1 MYSSKKPICCGC
13 VSCRYHIGRRNI
25 FARSLACTA
34 GAMFMNNLNYKHLRY
49 YWMVAKTGSV
59 ARAAEQLHLTAHAI
73 SGQLKEFE
81 ETLGVALFRRAG
93 RVLELTEAGQQIL
106 RHADDIFMLGDQ
118 LLDVLHNQSALQ
130 ARRFR
135 IGIADAVSK
144 SLAYQLLAPAMTLP
158 QPLRLICREGRLSL
172 LLSEL
177 AVHKLDMIIADQAMP
192 SHLNVRAYSHLLG
205 ECGLTVFATEKLA
218 QSLPG
223 NFPALLHHAPMLL
236 PGEDVALQPKLLKW
250 LAAHNLHP
258 KIVGEFDD
266 SALMKAFGQAGVGV
280 FVAPSV
286 TRAKIC
292 AQFNVVAIGEIAD
305 ITEQIWAITTE
316 LRMTDPAIMAISQSA
331 RHDVFG
337 DGET

>member
-1 MYSSKKPICCGC
+1 
-13 VSCRYHIGRRNI
+13 
-25 FARSLACTA
+25 
-34 GAMFMNNLNYKHLRY
+34 MNNLNYKHLRY
-49 YWMVAKTGSV
+49 YWMVAKTGSI

-81 ETLGVALFRRAG
+81 DTLGVALFRRVG

-106 RHADDIFMLGDQ
+106 RHAEDIFMLGDQ
-118 LLDVLHNQSALQ
+118 LLDVLRNQNAVQ
-130 ARRFR
+130 ARRLR
-135 IGIADAVSK
+135 IGIADAISK
-144 SLAYQLLAPAMTLP
+144 SLAYKLLAPAMTLAE
-158 QPLRLICREGRLSL
+158 PLRLICREGRLAL

-205 ECGLTVFATEKLA
+205 EHGLTVFATEKLA

-223 NFPALLHHAPMLL
+223 EFPGLLDRAPMLL

-250 LAAHNLHP
+250 LAGRNLHP
-258 KIVGEFDD
+258 KIMGEFDD

-280 FVAPSV
+280 FVAPNV
-286 TRAKIC
+286 TRNQIC
-292 AQFNVVAIGEIAD
+292 QQFNVIEIGEIED

-316 LRMTDPAIMAISQSA
+316 QRVTDPAITAINLSA
-331 RHDVFG
+331 QQDVFG
-337 DGET
+337 YERK